1 MDYGHPLTF
10 GTFITP
16 TAASPAAPV
25 QLAKLSESLGYDLVT
40 FQDHPYQSSFLDTW
54 TLLSFA
60 AASTERIHLAPNV
73 LNLPLRP
80 APVTAR
86 AAASLDLLSGGRFDL
101 GLGSGAFW
109 DAIEA
114 MGGRRLTPG
123 QAVDAL
129 SEAIDVIRGIW
140 AVGERGVLRGGEHY
154 PLNGA
159 KRGPA
164 PAHDIPIWLG
174 AYKPR
179 MLRLTG
185 RKADGWL
192 PSLGYL
198 QPGDLA
204 AGNARI
210 DDAARDAG
218 RDPGEIRRL
227 LNISGTES
235 AAQLIELALGDGIG
249 TFIVVGDDPTAL
261 ERFADGTMPAVRE
274 AVAAERA
281 RRGTS
286 RPGGARSARALAAR
300 REGIAY
306 DELPESLRERAVEP
320 GDFAYPKVRS
330 TYMRGGAPGL
340 VLRPRTVPEVQEAVA
355 FARRHPGVPL
365 GIRSGGHG
373 ISGRSTNDGGIV
385 IDLGA
390 LDSIEVLDEATG
402 RVRIGPG
409 ARWMDVARALEP
421 HGLAISSGDYGGVGV
436 GGLATAGGVGFLGR
450 EHGLT
455 IDHLVAADVVLADGS
470 LVRASA
476 DGDDSASADASASAS
491 ASADAD
497 VSADAASGS
506 ADLLW
511 AVRGAGANVG
521 VVVSFEFEAD
531 RVGDVGWAQLAFQV
545 DDAAVFLEE
554 FGRVM
559 EASPRDTTLFL
570 LMSAGRPAEPATA
583 QLYGVVDSDD
593 PDTII
598 ARLQPFAELAPL
610 IGQQVQ
616 LLPYA
621 SVMANA
627 SHVAHDGQGEPQF
640 RSGLVEHLDP
650 ATARAAAALAT
661 SGAAPWFQI
670 RSVGGAVNDVA
681 PDAMAY
687 AHRSANFS
695 ITSVGRSARFEALW
709 SALAEHFDGLYLSFE
724 SRTGERMI
732 EQAFP
737 PATLARLRAVKN
749 RVDPDGLFR
758 DNFGVRAEPDAL
770 G

>member
-16 TAASPAAPV
+16 AAARPEAPV
-25 QLAKLSESLGYDLVT
+25 QLARLSESLGFDLVT

-54 TLLSFA
+54 TLLSFV

-129 SEAIDVIRGIW
+129 SEAIDLIRGIW
-140 AVGERGVLRGGEHY
+140 AAGERSVLRGGEHY
-154 PLNGA
+154 PVNGA

-218 RDPGEIRRL
+218 RRPAEIRRL

-235 AAQLIELALGDGIG
+235 AAQLTELALGDGIG
-249 TFIVVGDDPTAL
+249 TFIVVGDDPAAL
-261 ERFADGTMPAVRE
+261 ERFADTTMPAVRE

-286 RPGGARSARALAAR
+286 TVDGARSSRSLAAR
-300 REGIAY
+300 RDGIAY
-306 DELPESLRERAVEP
+306 DEIPESLRERAVEP

-340 VLRPRTVPEVQEAVA
+340 VLRPRSVAEVQEAVA

-390 LDSIEVLDEATG
+390 LDTIEVIDEETG

-409 ARWMDVARALEP
+409 ARWMDVARTLQP
-421 HGLAISSGDYGGVGV
+421 HGLALSSGDYGGVGV

-455 IDHLVAADVVLADGS
+455 IDHLVAAEVVLADGS
-470 LVRASA
+470 LVQVTDADTDPASA
-476 DGDDSASADASASAS
+476 DIF
-491 ASADAD
+491 
-497 VSADAASGS
+497 
-506 ADLLW
+506 W

-521 VVVSFEFEAD
+521 IVVSFEFTAD

-554 FGRVM
+554 FGRLM
-559 EASPRDTTLFL
+559 EEAPRDTTLFL
-570 LMSAGRPAEPATA
+570 LMGAGRPAEPATA
-583 QLYGVVDSDD
+583 QLYGVVDSSD
-593 PDTII
+593 PDTIVD
-598 ARLQPFAELAPL
+598 RLQPFAELGLL

-627 SHVAHDGQGEPQF
+627 SDVAHDGQGEPQF

-681 PDAMAY
+681 PDATAY

-709 SALAEHFDGLYLSFE
+709 SALAENFDGLYLSFE
-724 SRTGERMI
+724 SRTGEHI
-732 EQAFP
+732 LEQAFP
-737 PATLARLRAVKN
+737 PATLARLRAVKE
-749 RVDPDGLFR
+749 RVDPDGFFR